1 MRLKK
6 IKASR
11 ANAYSRC
18 FDFLSTA
25 NRYNRFFFCTF
36 YFLYAMTLI
45 LTFLGKG
52 GTGRST
58 VAIAAAHKLAADGK
72 RVLFCTQEAGI
83 ATSLLMGAD
92 IGPSVSDAT
101 LSDQTFQAVQLQT
114 TALVDKNWEQLKAF
128 EAQYL
133 RDPFFK
139 AVYGQELSV
148 IPGMDDFLALNALR
162 EYTESAQYDVI
173 VHDGPGNQSSLRLW
187 GAIGGI
193 DWYFRR
199 FKKVFQDS
207 QFYRSISPFIAPVT
221 GAVLSSGLSGDIWN
235 QPETQSVEGMVAKG
249 KAMVRDPM
257 QLRAY
262 LVTTPDDIAIA
273 QGKYLWSAAQQIGL
287 TVAGAIINA
296 PYASIEASTE
306 ASTEAS
312 IEPATPEALSPLP
325 ITTLPHTPDDNRWES
340 LASALPTMTAP
351 VTVPSAMSVDTSNS
365 TVKLFLP
372 GFDKKQVKLTQYG
385 PEVTVEAG
393 DQRHNLSLPP
403 ALNG

>member
-1 MRLKK
+1 
-6 IKASR
+6 
-11 ANAYSRC
+11 
-18 FDFLSTA
+18 
-25 NRYNRFFFCTF
+25 
-36 YFLYAMTLI
+36 MTLI

-58 VAIAAAHKLAADGK
+58 VAIAAAHKLSAEGK
-72 RVLFCTQEAGI
+72 RVLLLCQEAGPAI
-83 ATSLLMGAD
+83 SLLLGTEV
-92 IGPSVSDAT
+92 GSTPSPVGLDGSAEG
-101 LSDQTFQAVQLQT
+101 QGFQAVQLHSA
-114 TALVDKNWEQLKAF
+114 ALLDQNWEKLKSF

-139 AVYGQELSV
+139 AVYGQELSI
-148 IPGMDDFLALNALR
+148 IPGMDDFLALNAIR
-162 EYTESAQYDVI
+162 EYSESLQYDVI
-173 VHDGPGNQSSLRLW
+173 VHDGPGNQSNLRMW

-207 QFYRSISPFIAPVT
+207 QFYRSISPFISPIT
-221 GAVLSSGLSGDIWN
+221 GAILSSGSSGDIWSR
-235 QPETQSVEGMVAKG
+235 PETQSVEGMVAKG

-262 LVTTPDDIAIA
+262 VVTTDDAAAIA

-287 TVAGAIINA
+287 TVAGTLVNTRSGQGADLSAAREAFA
-296 PYASIEASTE
+296 PLPVAALPYSSEAS
-306 ASTEAS
+306 
-312 IEPATPEALSPLP
+312 P
-325 ITTLPHTPDDNRWES
+325 WQS
-340 LASALPTMTAP
+340 LANALPALDEP
-351 VTVPSAMSVDTSNS
+351 VSVPSPMSVDVASS

-372 GFDKKQVKLTQYG
+372 GFKKSQVKLTQYG

-403 ALNG
+403 ALSGRSVTGAKFQEGYLIISFS

>member
-1 MRLKK
+1 
-6 IKASR
+6 
-11 ANAYSRC
+11 
-18 FDFLSTA
+18 
-25 NRYNRFFFCTF
+25 
-36 YFLYAMTLI
+36 MTLI

-58 VAIAAAHKLAADGK
+58 VAIAAAHKLSAEGK
-72 RVLFCTQEAGI
+72 RVLLLSQNAGP
-83 ATSLLMGAD
+83 ALSMLLGAD
-92 IGPSVSDAT
+92 VGPTPGPVNAGG
-101 LSDQTFQAVQLQT
+101 QTFQAVQLQT
-114 TALVDKNWEQLKAF
+114 TALLDTNWEQLKSF

-148 IPGMDDFLALNALR
+148 IPGMDDFLALNAIR
-162 EYTESAQYDVI
+162 EYTESNQYDVI
-173 VHDGPGNQSSLRLW
+173 VHDGPGDQSSLRLW

-221 GAVLSSGLSGDIWN
+221 GAVLSSSLSGDIWN

-249 KAMVRDPM
+249 KALVRDPM

-262 LVTTPDDIAIA
+262 VVTTEDDIAVA

-287 TVAGAIINA
+287 TIAGTFVTSNRGETPTESATSSA
-296 PYASIEASTE
+296 EA
-306 ASTEAS
+306 AF
-312 IEPATPEALSPLP
+312 SPLP
-325 ITTLPHTPDDNRWES
+325 VIPLPYGSGDSRWQTL
-340 LASALPTMTAP
+340 AAALPALTNP
-351 VTVPSAMSVDTSNS
+351 VSVPSSMTVDIASS
-365 TVKLFLP
+365 SVKLFLP
-372 GFDKKQVKLTQYG
+372 GFDKTQVKLTQYG

-403 ALNG
+403 ELNGRSVTGAKFLEGYLIISFG

>member
-1 MRLKK
+1 
-6 IKASR
+6 
-11 ANAYSRC
+11 
-18 FDFLSTA
+18 
-25 NRYNRFFFCTF
+25 
-36 YFLYAMTLI
+36 MTLI

-58 VAIAAAHKLAADGK
+58 TAIAAAHKLAAQGK
-72 RVLFCTQEAGI
+72 RVLLVVQEAGP
-83 ATSLLMGAD
+83 AVSLLLGTEVGAS
-92 IGPSVSDAT
+92 PSAVSLDGQ
-101 LSDQTFQAVQLQT
+101 SFQAVQLQSA
-114 TALVDKNWEQLKAF
+114 ALLDQNWEKLKSL

-139 AVYGQELSV
+139 AVYGQELSIV
-148 IPGMDDFLALNALR
+148 PGMDDFLALNAIR
-162 EYTESAQYDVI
+162 EYTESQQYDVI
-173 VHDGPGNQSSLRLW
+173 VHDGPGNQSSLRMW

-207 QFYRSISPFIAPVT
+207 QFYRSISPFIAPIT
-221 GAVLSSGLSGDIWN
+221 GAILSGGSSGDIWSR
-235 QPETQSVEGMVAKG
+235 PETQTVESMVAKG

-262 LVTTPDDIAIA
+262 VVTTDDAVAIA

-287 TVAGAIINA
+287 TVAGTLVSARADQSDHTAATAAFA
-296 PYASIEASTE
+296 PLSVTALPYRSEAASWQAL
-306 ASTEAS
+306 A
-312 IEPATPEALSPLP
+312 EALP
-325 ITTLPHTPDDNRWES
+325 
-340 LASALPTMTAP
+340 ALDQP
-351 VTVPSAMSVDTSNS
+351 VSVPSPMSVDTASS

-372 GFDKKQVKLTQYG
+372 GFDKSQVKLTQYG

-403 ALNG
+403 ALNGRSVTGAKFQEGYLIISFG

>member
-1 MRLKK
+1 
-6 IKASR
+6 
-11 ANAYSRC
+11 
-18 FDFLSTA
+18 
-25 NRYNRFFFCTF
+25 
-36 YFLYAMTLI
+36 MTLI

-58 VAIAAAHKLAADGK
+58 AAIASAYRLSAEGK
-72 RVLFCTQEAGI
+72 RVLLLSQEAGPAI
-83 ATSLLMGAD
+83 SLLLGTEV
-92 IGPSVSDAT
+92 GPSPSPVSLDGSAGE
-101 LSDQTFQAVQLQT
+101 QGFQAVQLRSAVLLDQ
-114 TALVDKNWEQLKAF
+114 NWEKLKSL

-139 AVYGQELSV
+139 AVYGQELSIV
-148 IPGMDDFLALNALR
+148 PGMDDFLALNAIR
-162 EYTESAQYDVI
+162 EYTESQQYDVI
-173 VHDGPGNQSSLRLW
+173 VHDGPGDQSSLRMW

-207 QFYRSISPFIAPVT
+207 QFYRSIAPFIAPLT
-221 GAVLSSGLSGDIWN
+221 GAILSSGSSGDVWSR
-235 QPETQSVEGMVAKG
+235 PETQSVESMVAKG

-262 LVTTPDDIAIA
+262 VVTTDDTVAIA

-287 TVAGAIINA
+287 TVAGTLITSRAA
-296 PYASIEASTE
+296 QSDDTAATE
-306 ASTEAS
+306 AFA
-312 IEPATPEALSPLP
+312 PLQV
-325 ITTLPHTPDDNRWES
+325 TTLPYRSDASSWQS
-340 LASALPTMTAP
+340 LAAALPALDEP
-351 VTVPSAMSVDTSNS
+351 VSVPSPMSVDIASS

-372 GFDKKQVKLTQYG
+372 GFTKKQVKLTQYG

-403 ALNG
+403 ALNGRSVTGAKFQDGYLIISFG

>member
-1 MRLKK
+1 
-6 IKASR
+6 
-11 ANAYSRC
+11 
-18 FDFLSTA
+18 
-25 NRYNRFFFCTF
+25 
-36 YFLYAMTLI
+36 MTLI

-58 VAIAAAHKLAADGK
+58 VAIAAAHKLSAEGK
-72 RVLFCTQEAGI
+72 RVLLLSQNAGP
-83 ATSLLMGAD
+83 ALSMLLGAD
-92 IGPSVSDAT
+92 VSPTPSPVNAGG
-101 LSDQTFQAVQLQT
+101 QTFQAVQLQT
-114 TALVDKNWEQLKAF
+114 TALLDTNWEQLKSF

-148 IPGMDDFLALNALR
+148 IPGMDDFLALNAIR
-162 EYTESAQYDVI
+162 EYTESNQYDVI
-173 VHDGPGNQSSLRLW
+173 VHDGPGDQSSLRLW

-221 GAVLSSGLSGDIWN
+221 GAVLSSSLSGDIWN

-249 KAMVRDPM
+249 KALVRDPM

-262 LVTTPDDIAIA
+262 VVTTEDDIAVA

-287 TVAGAIINA
+287 TIAGTFVTSHQGETPTESAA
-296 PYASIEASTE
+296 TSAEASPAE
-306 ASTEAS
+306 AAF
-312 IEPATPEALSPLP
+312 SPLP
-325 ITTLPHTPDDNRWES
+325 VTPLPYGSGDSRWQTL
-340 LASALPTMTAP
+340 AAALPELTEP
-351 VTVPSAMSVDTSNS
+351 VSVPSSMAVDIASS
-365 TVKLFLP
+365 SVKLFLP
-372 GFDKKQVKLTQYG
+372 GFDKTQVKLTQYG

-403 ALNG
+403 ELNGRSVTGAKFLEGYLIISFG

>member
-1 MRLKK
+1 
-6 IKASR
+6 
-11 ANAYSRC
+11 
-18 FDFLSTA
+18 
-25 NRYNRFFFCTF
+25 
-36 YFLYAMTLI
+36 MTLI
-45 LTFLGKG
+45 ITFLGKG

-58 VAIAAAHKLAADGK
+58 VAIAAAQQLSAAGK
-72 RVLFCTQEAGI
+72 RVLLLCQEAGPAI
-83 ATSLLMGAD
+83 SMLLGSAAPESTAP
-92 IGPSVSDAT
+92 GSSTLSSSVSEI
-101 LSDQTFQAVQLQT
+101 SVNGQQFSAVQLQT
-114 TALVDKNWEQLKAF
+114 TALVDNNWERLKSF

-162 EYTESAQYDVI
+162 EYAASNQYDVI
-173 VHDGPGNQSSLRLW
+173 VHAGSGDQASLRMW

-207 QFYRSISPFIAPVT
+207 QFYRSISPFIAPIT
-221 GAVLSSGLSGDIWN
+221 GAILSGGMSGDIWS
-235 QPETQSVEGMVAKG
+235 QPETQSVESMVARG
-249 KAMVRDPM
+249 KAMVRDAM

-262 LVTTPDDIAIA
+262 VVTTDDEIAIA

-287 TVAGAIINA
+287 TVAGTLVNTVSVNPTAA
-296 PYASIEASTE
+296 AA
-306 ASTEAS
+306 AA
-312 IEPATPEALSPLP
+312 AFSPLL
-325 ITTLPHTPDDNRWES
+325 ITHLPYCPPNNRWQPIVT
-340 LASALPTMTAP
+340 ALPALTEP
-351 VTVPSAMSVDTSNS
+351 VNVPSSTSVDTSSS

-372 GFDKKQVKLTQYG
+372 GFDKTQVKLTQYG

-403 ALNG
+403 ALNGRSVTGAKFQEGYLIVSFG